1 MDINKFES
9 IIDSNRFGYKTAK
22 INNTELLT
30 LSTLELLCKNNFEF
44 VISRVPSEN
53 IQLINFLEDNGFR
66 IKDIQLT
73 YKFDLQ
79 KQEINY
85 DYLNHDINVR
95 EGNSDDLAQLSKI
108 AVDCFWNYGHYF
120 ADSRLNKSDCM
131 EVYKDWTIKALLD
144 KKVADKFFV
153 AEYEYNLLGYLFFK
167 LNECEGNIYSYS
179 GLGAVGSASRGKNIF
194 STLAIKSLEWAKSE
208 GHEWQEHN
216 VLNINYPVNKVFSKL
231 GFSNYKSET
240 TLHAWL

>member
-73 YKFDLQ
+73 
-79 KQEINY
+79 
-85 DYLNHDINVR
+85 
-95 EGNSDDLAQLSKI
+95 
-108 AVDCFWNYGHYF
+108 
-120 ADSRLNKSDCM
+120 
-131 EVYKDWTIKALLD
+131 
-144 KKVADKFFV
+144 
-153 AEYEYNLLGYLFFK
+153 
-167 LNECEGNIYSYS
+167 
-179 GLGAVGSASRGKNIF
+179 
-194 STLAIKSLEWAKSE
+194 
-208 GHEWQEHN
+208 
-216 VLNINYPVNKVFSKL
+216 
-231 GFSNYKSET
+231 
-240 TLHAWL
+240 